1 MSQLKWGVGG
11 VLTLAV
17 VAVGGNLYADKSLKA
32 YYQQGT
38 KQSNNLNLQYQQF
51 QMGALKGSAKWS
63 AELVPDPCKPKDVVK
78 LSGQD
83 NIQRSW
89 NGYAIQSDIKITQ
102 ASGALQS
109 LLKEPLKVDTKVNWL
124 GTMNSVLTTPVI
136 IRNEAQLQSRLDPM
150 TLKFRAKPI
159 EQQLKILDLRLEIPN
174 LTVTDPN
181 MHLQMV
187 GLKLESNQGL
197 NGEYLEAGESKIQ
210 MDLLKISDRDINKP
224 TNAELKN
231 FSIETQ
237 SELTDRVVNTEML
250 LRLDEM
256 KMPSAPAVQN
266 VQFNFNVLDVN
277 RQKLQT
283 LFDILAKSENSC
295 LAKEAMEKDM
305 EPALLAVI
313 NEGFRFESKENQ
325 FAIGE
330 GVAQASVTGRIMP
343 SHQSTVMGMVKMM
356 PSLMEYKADVQFDKN
371 MISSIM
377 NNYLHKGGI
386 SMSDQEI
393 ETMLSTMQNSGQ
405 VKREGNTMKMS
416 VEYKY
421 GQTNFLKE

>member
-102 ASGALQS
+102 APGALQS

-136 IRNEAQLQSRLDPM
+136 TRNEAQLQSRLDPM
-150 TLKFRAKPI
+150 TLRFRAKPI
-159 EQQLKILDLRLEIPN
+159 EQQLKILDLQLEIPN
-174 LTVTDPN
+174 FTITEPN
-181 MHLQMV
+181 MHMQMV
-187 GLKLESNQGL
+187 GLKLATNQGL

-210 MDLLKISDRDINKP
+210 MDLLKMSDRDINKP
-224 TNAELKN
+224 ISAEIKN
-231 FSIETQ
+231 FSLETQ
-237 SELTDRVVNTEML
+237 SKLTDRVLNTEMM

-256 KMPSAPAVQN
+256 KMPAAPAIQN
-266 VQFNFNVLDVN
+266 LQFNFNVLDVN
-277 RQKLQT
+277 RQKMQA
-283 LFDILAKSENSC
+283 LFDIVAKSENSC
-295 LAKEAMEKDM
+295 LAKETVEKDM

-325 FAIGE
+325 FAIGD
-330 GVAQASVTGRIMP
+330 GVAQANVTGRIMP

-371 MISSIM
+371 MISRIM
-377 NNYLHKGGI
+377 NNYLQKGGI
-386 SMSDQEI
+386 TMSDQEV
-393 ETMLSTMQNSGQ
+393 ESMLSTMQSSGQ

-421 GQTNFLKE
+421 GQTNFLTE

>member
-32 YYQQGT
+32 YYQQGS

-102 ASGALQS
+102 APGALQS

-256 KMPSAPAVQN
+256 KMPSAPTVQN

-277 RQKLQT
+277 RQKLQM
-283 LFDILAKSENSC
+283 LFDIFAKSENSC

-343 SHQSTVMGMVKMM
+343 SHQSTMMGMVKMM

>member
-11 VLTLAV
+11 VLTLV
-17 VAVGGNLYADKSLKA
+17 MVAVGGNLYADKSLKA

-63 AELVPDPCKPKDVVK
+63 AELVLDPCKPKDVVK

-102 ASGALQS
+102 APGALQS

-210 MDLLKISDRDINKP
+210 MDLLRISDRDINKP

-256 KMPSAPAVQN
+256 KMPSAPTVQN

-277 RQKLQT
+277 RQKLQM
-283 LFDILAKSENSC
+283 LFDIFAKSENSC

-343 SHQSTVMGMVKMM
+343 SHQSTMMGMVKMM

>member
-102 ASGALQS
+102 APGALQS

-256 KMPSAPAVQN
+256 KMPSAPTVQN

-277 RQKLQT
+277 RQKLQM
-283 LFDILAKSENSC
+283 LFDIFAKSENSC

-343 SHQSTVMGMVKMM
+343 SHQSTMMGMVKMM

-393 ETMLSTMQNSGQ
+393 ETMLSAMQNSGQ

>member
-1 MSQLKWGVGG
+1 MTQLKWGIGG

-32 YYQQGT
+32 YYQHST
-38 KQSNNLNLQYQQF
+38 KQSNDLKLQYQQF
-51 QMGALKGSAKWS
+51 QMGALNGSANWT
-63 AELVPDPCKPKDVVK
+63 AELVLDPCKPKEVIQLK
-78 LSGQD
+78 GQD
-83 NIQRSW
+83 HIQRSW
-89 NGYAIQSDIKITQ
+89 NGYAIRSDINITQ
-102 ASGALQS
+102 APGALQS
-109 LLKEPLKVDTKVNWL
+109 LLKEPLKVQSKVNWL
-124 GTMNSVLTTPVI
+124 GTLNSTLTTPVI
-136 IRNEAQLQSRLDPM
+136 TRNEAQLQSRLDPM

-159 EQQLKILDLRLEIPN
+159 EQQLKILDLQLEIPN

-181 MHLQMV
+181 IHLQMV

-197 NGEYLEAGESKIQ
+197 NGEYLEAGETKIK
-210 MDLLKISDRDINKP
+210 MDLLKMSDRDINKP

-266 VQFNFNVLDVN
+266 VQFNFNVLDIN

-295 LAKEAMEKDM
+295 LAKEAVEKDM

-330 GVAQASVTGRIMP
+330 GVAQANVTGRIMP

-371 MISSIM
+371 MISRIM
-377 NNYLHKGGI
+377 NNYLQKGGI

-393 ETMLSTMQNSGQ
+393 ESMLSTMQSSGQ
-405 VKREGNTMKMS
+405 VKREGNVMKMS
-416 VEYKY
+416 VDYKY
-421 GQTNFLKE
+421 GQTNFLTE

>member
-102 ASGALQS
+102 APGALQS

-256 KMPSAPAVQN
+256 KMPSAPTVQN

-277 RQKLQT
+277 RQKLQM
-283 LFDILAKSENSC
+283 LFDIFAKSENSC

-343 SHQSTVMGMVKMM
+343 SHQSTMMGMVKMM

>member
-63 AELVPDPCKPKDVVK
+63 AELVPDPCKPKDLVK

-136 IRNEAQLQSRLDPM
+136 TRNEAQFQSRLDPM
-150 TLKFRAKPI
+150 TLRFRAKPI
-159 EQQLKILDLRLEIPN
+159 EQQLKILDLQLEIPN
-174 LTVTDPN
+174 FTITEPN
-181 MHLQMV
+181 MHMQMV
-187 GLKLESNQGL
+187 GLKLATNQGL

-210 MDLLKISDRDINKP
+210 MDLLKMSDRDINKP
-224 TNAELKN
+224 ISAEIKN
-231 FSIETQ
+231 FSLETQ
-237 SELTDRVVNTEML
+237 SKLTDRVLNTEMM

-256 KMPSAPAVQN
+256 KMPAAPAIQN
-266 VQFNFNVLDVN
+266 LQFNFNVLDMN
-277 RQKLQT
+277 RQKMQA
-283 LFDILAKSENSC
+283 LFDIVAKSENSC
-295 LAKEAMEKDM
+295 LAKETVEKDM

-313 NEGFRFESKENQ
+313 NEGFRFESKESQ
-325 FAIGE
+325 FAIGD
-330 GVAQASVTGRIMP
+330 GVAQANVTGRIMP

-371 MISSIM
+371 MISRIM
-377 NNYLHKGGI
+377 NNYLQKGGI
-386 SMSDQEI
+386 TMSDQDVES
-393 ETMLSTMQNSGQ
+393 MLSTMQSSGQ

-421 GQTNFLKE
+421 GQTNFLTE

>member
-102 ASGALQS
+102 APGALQS

-256 KMPSAPAVQN
+256 KMPSAPTVQN

-277 RQKLQT
+277 RQKLQM

>member
-11 VLTLAV
+11 ILTLAV
-17 VAVGGNLYADKSLKA
+17 VAVGGNLYADKSLKD

-102 ASGALQS
+102 APGALQS

-136 IRNEAQLQSRLDPM
+136 TRNEAQLQSRLDPM
-150 TLKFRAKPI
+150 TLRFRAKPI
-159 EQQLKILDLRLEIPN
+159 EQQLKILDLQLEIPN
-174 LTVTDPN
+174 FTITEPN
-181 MHLQMV
+181 MHMQMV
-187 GLKLESNQGL
+187 GLKLATNQGL
-197 NGEYLEAGESKIQ
+197 NGEYLEGGESKIQ
-210 MDLLKISDRDINKP
+210 MDLLKMSDRDINKP
-224 TNAELKN
+224 ISAEIKN
-231 FSIETQ
+231 FSLETQ
-237 SELTDRVVNTEML
+237 SKLTDRVLNTEMM

-256 KMPSAPAVQN
+256 KMPAAPAIQN
-266 VQFNFNVLDVN
+266 LQFNFNVLDVN
-277 RQKLQT
+277 RQKMQA
-283 LFDILAKSENSC
+283 LFDIVAKSENSC
-295 LAKEAMEKDM
+295 LAKETVEKDM

-325 FAIGE
+325 FAIGD
-330 GVAQASVTGRIMP
+330 GVAQANVTGRIMP

-371 MISSIM
+371 MISRIM
-377 NNYLHKGGI
+377 NNYLQKGGI
-386 SMSDQEI
+386 TMSDQEV
-393 ETMLSTMQNSGQ
+393 ESMLSTMQSSGQ

-421 GQTNFLKE
+421 GQTNFLTE

>member
-17 VAVGGNLYADKSLKA
+17 VAVGGNLYADKSLKD

-63 AELVPDPCKPKDVVK
+63 AELVSDPCKPKDVVK

-136 IRNEAQLQSRLDPM
+136 TRNEAQLQSRLDPM
-150 TLKFRAKPI
+150 TLRFRAKPI
-159 EQQLKILDLRLEIPN
+159 EQQLKILDLQLEIPN
-174 LTVTDPN
+174 FTITEPN
-181 MHLQMV
+181 MHMQMV
-187 GLKLESNQGL
+187 GLKLATNQGL

-210 MDLLKISDRDINKP
+210 MDLLKMSDRDINKP
-224 TNAELKN
+224 ISAEIKN
-231 FSIETQ
+231 FSLETQ
-237 SELTDRVVNTEML
+237 SKLTDRVLNTEMM

-256 KMPSAPAVQN
+256 KMPAAPAIQN
-266 VQFNFNVLDVN
+266 LQFNFNVLDVN
-277 RQKLQT
+277 RQKMQA
-283 LFDILAKSENSC
+283 LFDIVAKSENSC
-295 LAKEAMEKDM
+295 LAKETVEKDM

-325 FAIGE
+325 FAIGD
-330 GVAQASVTGRIMP
+330 GVAQANVTGRIMP

-371 MISSIM
+371 MISRIM
-377 NNYLHKGGI
+377 NNYLQKGGI
-386 SMSDQEI
+386 TMSDQEV
-393 ETMLSTMQNSGQ
+393 ESMLSTMQSSGQ

-421 GQTNFLKE
+421 GQTNFLTE